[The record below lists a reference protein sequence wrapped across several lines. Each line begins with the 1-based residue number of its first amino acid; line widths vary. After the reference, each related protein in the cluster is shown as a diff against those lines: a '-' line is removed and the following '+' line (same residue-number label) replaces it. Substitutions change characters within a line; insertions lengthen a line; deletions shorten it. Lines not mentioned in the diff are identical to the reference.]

1 MSKEYYKIIVN
12 GEPFNCYKSMSLQD
26 ILIYLD
32 INIQSVIIEYN
43 QVIVNFSQFQYIFVR
58 PNDCLEIITIVG
70 GG

>member
-1 MSKEYYKIIVN
+1 MNKEYYKIIVN

-32 INIQSVIIEYN
+32 INIHTVIVEYN
-43 QVIVNFSQFQYIFVR
+43 QVIINFSQFEYIFVR
-58 PNDCLEIITIVG
+58 PNDYLEIITIVG

>member
-1 MSKEYYKIIVN
+1 MNKEYYKIIVN
-12 GEPFNCYKSMSLQD
+12 GEPFNCFKSMSLKD

-32 INIQSVIIEYN
+32 INTQEVVVEYN
-43 QVIVNFSQFQYIFVR
+43 QVIINLSQFDQIFVS